1 MSQLIEIVIL
11 TEILIRIKM
20 IQKGFE
26 VGFLSCNFHFIAS
39 NVAHRPVESNC
50 TKLDFSATVVRT
62 VGSTTVL

>member
-1 MSQLIEIVIL
+1 MSQFIEIVVL
-11 TEILIRIKM
+11 TEILIRIKI

-39 NVAHRPVESNC
+39 NVDHRPVESNC

-62 VGSTTVL
+62 VGSITVL